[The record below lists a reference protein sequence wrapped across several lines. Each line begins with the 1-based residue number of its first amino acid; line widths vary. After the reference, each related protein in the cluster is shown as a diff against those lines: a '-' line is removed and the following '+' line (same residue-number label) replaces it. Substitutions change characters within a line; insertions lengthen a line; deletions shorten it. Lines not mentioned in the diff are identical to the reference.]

1 MNVVIY
7 ARYSSDKQTE
17 QSIEGQLRVCREFAE
32 RHGYHIINEYIDRAI
47 SGTSDNRPAF
57 LEMIE
62 ASNEKGFEGVLVYK
76 LDRFSRNKY
85 HNVVYKHKLA
95 QNGVKVISAT
105 EVISDTPEGVLVEG
119 LLEMMAELYSK
130 DLSQKVK
137 RGMRESAIK
146 GNFLGGTILYGYKV
160 EDKKIMIDEEKAP
173 AIRYLFEEYANG
185 KSKKQII
192 DELNAMG
199 YRTKSGKK
207 FDYHSFQNTMS
218 NKKYI
223 GVFDNGEIQN
233 DGYYPAIIEREVF
246 DKVQLKL
253 KEHKQT
259 TATQK
264 AKVEYLLTGKAFCG
278 HCGATMIGVS
288 GTSKTGLTHHYY
300 QCSNSKKYHSCHKKN
315 EKKDYIEQYVVEQT
329 LKFVLTPKRIDAIAA
344 GVLNEWNNS
353 LTSKKINEYKSKIK
367 QLDKDL
373 DKCFELFYNANNE
386 EIRNRMNEKADS
398 LTIQKKDL
406 QGELRKIEMG
416 RAVKHTK
423 QEIIALLDIYLNGNI
438 NSADFQRKIINNFVN
453 SVYFF
458 DDKVA
463 IYYNVFTNQPLAYDV
478 AMESIAESE
487 GVRILDDAVH
497 HKASRLGCF
506 FSCRGLEPEG
516 SPPVGARPKTCSFLP
531 ALC

>member
-32 RHGYHIINEYIDRAI
+32 RHGYNIINEYIDRAI

-62 ASNEKGFEGVLVYK
+62 ASNEKNFECVLVYK

-95 QNGVKVISAT
+95 QNGVKVISVT

-137 RGMRESAIK
+137 RGMKESAIK

-160 EDKKIMIDEEKAP
+160 ENKKIVIDEEKAP

-192 DELNAMG
+192 DELNAKG
-199 YRTKSGKK
+199 YRTHYGKP
-207 FDYHSFQNTMS
+207 FNYHSFQNTMS

-233 DGYYPAIIEREVF
+233 NNYYPAIIEQEIF

-253 KEHKQT
+253 KEHKQKP
-259 TATQK
+259 AKQK

-288 GTSKTGLTHHYY
+288 GTGKSGKSHHYY
-300 QCSNSKKYHSCHKKN
+300 QCTNRNKNHSCNKKN
-315 EKKDYIEQYVVEQT
+315 ERKDYIEQYVVEQT
-329 LKFVLTPKRIDAIAA
+329 LKFVLKPKQIEIIAN
-344 GVLNEWNNS
+344 GVLNEWQNS
-353 LTSKKINEYKSKIK
+353 LTSQKIK
-367 QLDKDL
+367 DYENKLNHLEKEL
-373 DKCFELFYNANNE
+373 DKCFDLFYKADSE
-386 EIRNRMNEKADS
+386 ELQKRMNEKANS
-398 LTIQKKDL
+398 LTIQKQDL
-406 QGELRKIEMG
+406 QEELKKLKIG
-416 RAVKHTK
+416 RTIKHTK
-423 QEIIALLDIYLNGNI
+423 QEIIAMLSVYLDGNI
-438 NSADFQRKIINNFVN
+438 NSIDFQRKIINNFVN
-453 SVYFF
+453 SVYLF
-458 DDKVA
+458 DDKIA
-463 IYYNVFTNQPLAYDV
+463 IYYNLFDDEQISYDKV
-478 AMESIAESE
+478 IENIFENKCS
-487 GVRILDDAVH
+487 GVRVSNNAVH
-497 HKASRLGCF
+497 H
-506 FSCRGLEPEG
+506 
-516 SPPVGARPKTCSFLP
+516 FL
-531 ALC
+531 L